1 MRKNHDSN
9 KRPLLVT
16 GAAAL
21 GALAL
26 TLGGAAAAQAHVTVN
41 ADTAEA
47 GAYSVLTV
55 SVPHGCDGSATTK
68 VAIQIPDGINAVTPT
83 RNSFYTVEKTME
95 QLETPITDSHGNEVT
110 ERVAEVVYTASTPLP
125 ADQRDV
131 FELSLQLPEDAAG
144 ETLYFPTV
152 QTCEQGESAW
162 VQIPADGQD
171 PHELELPS
179 PAVEVLAASETGH
192 GDEAAEETS
201 ATEESAQGGTD
212 QTPLVV
218 TSLVVGGLGL
228 IAGVIALIRGRKQ
241 A

>member
-95 QLETPITDSHGNEVT
+95 QLEMPITDSHGNEVT

-192 GDEAAEETS
+192 GDEAA
-201 ATEESAQGGTD
+201 
-212 QTPLVV
+212 
-218 TSLVVGGLGL
+218 
-228 IAGVIALIRGRKQ
+228 
-241 A
+241 